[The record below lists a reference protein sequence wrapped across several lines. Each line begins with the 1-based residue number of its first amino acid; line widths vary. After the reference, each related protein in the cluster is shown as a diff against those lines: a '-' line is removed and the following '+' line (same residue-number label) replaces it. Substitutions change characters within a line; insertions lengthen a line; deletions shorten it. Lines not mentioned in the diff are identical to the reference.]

1 MCTLM
6 EPPHALLGRSIR
18 IILYLY
24 TSRLTR
30 NVKINIS
37 KSMDLEKLR
46 LKGNSQR
53 VFRARYKIDEPGFI
67 SHITQRAAGSE
78 PLFVED
84 RDYLIMLGLLKESA
98 EKFDLK
104 YHALCLMPNHL
115 HLLLEPTRK
124 NLAEAMRSIF
134 SRYAAKFNRKYER
147 RGHLFGGPY
156 RQSICLDDTYLLTAC
171 IYIHLNPVR
180 AGLTD
185 NANAYNWSSS
195 SLYCRN
201 KPMES
206 FIDSKPVLKLIHDDE
221 HTARRQYR
229 EILQK
234 AHGNEPDNALE
245 QEGAIEK
252 FCLRLAEFFPRL
264 FGRLGSKKP
273 KKFKENGP
281 SILELT
287 RLEHEL
293 QQVDFSRSRSM
304 ESKKARRYIVKQLLA
319 RGFKKTDIARRLGIS
334 RTRVYNILNSPP

>member
-1 MCTLM
+1 
-6 EPPHALLGRSIR
+6 
-18 IILYLY
+18 
-24 TSRLTR
+24 
-30 NVKINIS
+30 
-37 KSMDLEKLR
+37 MDLEKLQ

-53 VFRARYKIDEPGFI
+53 VFRARYKIEEPGFI
-67 SHITQRAAGSE
+67 SHITQRAAGRE
-78 PLFVED
+78 PLFLGD
-84 RDYLIMLGLLKESA
+84 DDYLTMLGLLKESA
-98 EKFDLK
+98 EKFNLR
-104 YHALCLMPNHL
+104 YYALCLMPNHT
-115 HLLLEPTRK
+115 HMLLEPKHR

-156 RQSICLDDTYLLTAC
+156 RQSICLDDTYLLTAS

-180 AGLTD
+180 AGLTN
-185 NANAYNWSSS
+185 NANTYRWSSS
-195 SLYCRN
+195 SLYCRDR
-201 KPMES
+201 PVES
-206 FIDSKPVLKLIHDDE
+206 FIDPEPVLKLIHDDVYM
-221 HTARRQYR
+221 ARSNYR

-234 AHGNEPDNALE
+234 AHGTEPDNALE

-252 FCLRLAEFFPRL
+252 FCVRLAEIFPRL

-273 KKFKENGP
+273 RNVTENGP

-304 ESKKARRYIVKQLLA
+304 ESKKAKKYIVEQLLA

-334 RTRVYNILNSPP
+334 RITVYNILNSSPEE